1 VTRARALLALVAGC
15 ALAAAAAGNGA
26 YLGDRHGNGK
36 PLLRNGF
43 LDRLLGIG
51 HRRIRYYSNTRPS
64 GIGQWLDVVV
74 GGLVLLV
81 ATVVA
86 VVVLWRVGRLVTRI
100 VRLRFGASGGRRAT
114 EAYDPG
120 EESADDAETTLRRRV
135 REELTALSADLD
147 AWPDPREAVIAC
159 YVRMERALAEAGSPR
174 HPTESPL
181 ELVRRVLSEQ
191 HVPEPDVRRLTD
203 LFTEA
208 RFSGHAVTDEM
219 RSAARRS
226 LAAVADSLGAP
237 A

>member
-1 VTRARALLALVAGC
+1 MTRVRALLALVVGC

-26 YLGDRHGNGK
+26 YLGDRHGTGK

-43 LDRLLGIG
+43 LDRLLGIT
-51 HRRIRYYSNTRPS
+51 RRRRYYYNTRPN
-64 GIGQWLDVVV
+64 GVGQWLDVVV

-114 EAYDPG
+114 ETYDPG
-120 EESADDAETTLRRRV
+120 EESYDDAETALRRRV

-181 ELVRRVLSEQ
+181 ELLRRVLSEQ

-226 LAAVADSLGAP
+226 LNAVADSLGAP